1 MAITP
6 RNEIKTDKIYIKDIF
21 EQWYRIPEYQRPYVW
36 SKDEVIDLLDD
47 ISYAAANTPSSDYF
61 LGSFVYQHKKASGEQ
76 QFVENDLLDGQQRIT
91 TIFLLFAVIR
101 DIETNKKRKENCQKY
116 IFQEE
121 DKDTNTPERIRL
133 LYKIRPEVEKFIDEY
148 VKPENSI
155 EEKWDDIKRIA
166 NDEKDVSI
174 KNMANAI
181 ISIRTYFEENKNI
194 DTFFPYLLQ
203 YVLMIYVYS
212 EQLEDAFRLFTILN
226 DRGVKLRN
234 SDILKAQNLQYVPDA
249 ERIKYGIK
257 WEELESELGEDF
269 DRFLSFIRTIVVKEK
284 ARLNLLQEFEDK
296 IYNPKEKDK
305 STGQLKPAL
314 LKMGKETFDLLDK
327 YYKHYDQLFENDNHN
342 FTNGFEFNNML
353 VCMKT
358 TLPSTD
364 WIPPLLSYY
373 NKFNSTKIFDFLLL
387 LDKKFTGDWVGQLTP
402 TERIENMNA
411 ILKGIEAEKTPDD
424 LFKTNLFD
432 FDKVDFLKNIE
443 GKVYGR
449 QFAKN
454 ILLKLDFLLND
465 NKTTKWSA
473 FSQITV
479 EHILP
484 QTPEDNSQWKKDFTD
499 TERAELTN
507 KLGNLILLGRGKNAS
522 QGRLEYPLKHQKY
535 FVNNINTF
543 PNSLRV
549 FNKYQTQWTKTE
561 LNENHM
567 SVINTLK
574 TYYNI

>member
-1 MAITP
+1 MATTI

-36 SKDEVIDLLDD
+36 GKDEVVDLLDD
-47 ISYAAANTPSSDYF
+47 ISYAAVNTPNNDYF
-61 LGSFVYQHKKASGEQ
+61 LGSFVYQHKKAGGDQE
-76 QFVENDLLDGQQRIT
+76 FVENDLLDGQQRIT

-116 IFQEE
+116 IYQEE

-148 VKPENSI
+148 VKTENSI
-155 EEKWDDIKRIA
+155 VDKWEDIKRIA
-166 NDEKDVSI
+166 NENKDVSI

-181 ISIRTYFEENKNI
+181 INIRTFFEEHNNI
-194 DTFFPYLLQ
+194 DTVFPYLLQ

-234 SDILKAQNLQYVPDA
+234 SDILKAQNLQHVAEA

-305 STGQLKPAL
+305 STGKLKPAL
-314 LKMGKETFDLLDK
+314 LKRGKDTFDLVDK

-342 FTNGFEFNNML
+342 FTNDFEFNNLL
-353 VCMKT
+353 VVMKT

-373 NKFNSTKIFDFLLL
+373 NKFNSNRIYDFLLL
-387 LDKKFTGDWVGQLTP
+387 LDKKFSGDWVGQLTP
-402 TERIENMNA
+402 TERIENMNS
-411 ILKGIEAEKTPDD
+411 ILKGIETHKMPDD
-424 LFKTNLFD
+424 LFKTGLFD
-432 FDKVDFLKNIE
+432 FDKADFLKNIE

-449 QFAKN
+449 QFAKS

-465 NKTTKWSA
+465 NKTMKWSA
-473 FSQITV
+473 FSQITI

-484 QTPEDNSQWKKDFTD
+484 QTPTDNSQWKKDFTD
-499 TERAELTN
+499 TERADLTN
-507 KLGNLILLGRGKNAS
+507 KIGNLILLGRGKNAS
-522 QGRLEYPLKHQKY
+522 QGRLDYAQKHQKY
-535 FVNNINTF
+535 FTNNINTF

-549 FNKYQTQWTKTE
+549 FNKYQTVWTKTE
-561 LNENHM
+561 LDENQTN
-567 SVINTLK
+567 VITTLK
-574 TYYNI
+574 KYYGI

>member
-1 MAITP
+1 MATTV
-6 RNEIKTDKIYIKDIF
+6 RNEIKTDKIYIKDVF

-47 ISYAAANTPSSDYF
+47 ISYAAVNTPTNDYF
-61 LGSFVYQHKKASGEQ
+61 LGSFVYQHKKASAEQ
-76 QFVENDLLDGQQRIT
+76 QFIENDLLDGQQRIT
-91 TIFLLFAVIR
+91 TLFLIFAVIR
-101 DIETNKKRKENCQKY
+101 DIETIKKRKENCQKY

-121 DKDTNTPERIRL
+121 DQDTNTPERIRL

-148 VKPENSI
+148 IKPENSI
-155 EEKWDDIKRIA
+155 VDNWDEIKRLSNLA
-166 NDEKDVSI
+166 DDVSI

-181 ISIRTYFEENKNI
+181 VQIKSYFEEKQNI
-194 DTFFPYLLQ
+194 NTFFPYLLQ

-234 SDILKAQNLQYVPDA
+234 SDILKAQNLQLVA
-249 ERIKYGIK
+249 EGERIKYGIK

-269 DRFLSFIRTIVVKEK
+269 DRFLSFIRTIIVKEK
-284 ARLNLLQEFEDK
+284 ARLNLLQEFEDN

-305 STGQLKPAL
+305 KTGQLKPAL
-314 LKMGKETFDLLDK
+314 LKRGKETFELLDK
-327 YYKHYDQLFENDNHN
+327 YYSHYDQLFENDNHN
-342 FTNGFEFNNML
+342 FTNGFEFNNL
-353 VCMKT
+353 IVCMKT

-373 NKFNSTKIFDFLLL
+373 NKFNSNRIYDFLLK
-387 LDKKFTGDWVGQLTP
+387 LDKKFTGDWISQLTP
-402 TERIENMNA
+402 TERIEGMNS
-411 ILKGIEAEKTPDD
+411 ILKGIETNRTPAD
-424 LFKTNLFD
+424 LFATRLFD
-432 FDKVDFLKNIE
+432 FDKTNFIKNID

-449 QFAKN
+449 QFTKN
-454 ILLKLDFLLND
+454 ILLKLDYILND

-484 QTPEDNSQWKKDFTD
+484 QTPEDSSKWKRDFTD
-499 TERAELTN
+499 IERTEFTN

-522 QGRLEYPLKHQKY
+522 QGRLDYDKKHQKY
-535 FVNNINTF
+535 FSSNINTF

-549 FNKYQTQWTKTE
+549 FNKYQTQWTKVE
-561 LNENHM
+561 LNENQKY
-567 SVINTLK
+567 SVDTLK

>member
-1 MAITP
+1 MATTI

-36 SKDEVIDLLDD
+36 GKDEVVDLLDD
-47 ISYAAANTPSSDYF
+47 ISYAAVNTPNNDYF
-61 LGSFVYQHKKASGEQ
+61 LGSFVYQHKKAGGDQ
-76 QFVENDLLDGQQRIT
+76 QFIENDLLDGQQRIT

-101 DIETNKKRKENCQKY
+101 DIETNQKRKENCQKY
-116 IFQEE
+116 IYQEE

-148 VKPENSI
+148 VKTENSI
-155 EEKWDDIKRIA
+155 IDKWDDIKRIA
-166 NDEKDVSI
+166 NEDKDVSI

-181 ISIRTYFEENKNI
+181 VNIRNYFEEQKNI
-194 DTFFPYLLQ
+194 DTVFPYLLQ

-234 SDILKAQNLQYVPDA
+234 SDILKAQNLQHVPDGD
-249 ERIKYGIK
+249 RIKYGIK
-257 WEELESELGEDF
+257 WEELECELGDDF

-284 ARLNLLQEFEDK
+284 ARLNLLQEFEEK
-296 IYNPKEKDK
+296 IYHPKEKDK
-305 STGQLKPAL
+305 STGQLKPSL
-314 LKMGKETFDLLDK
+314 LKRGKETFDLLEK
-327 YYKHYDQLFENDNHN
+327 YYKHYEQLFENDNHS
-342 FTNGFEFNNML
+342 FTNGFEFNNLL
-353 VCMKT
+353 VVMKT

-373 NKFNSTKIFDFLLL
+373 NKFNSSRIYDFLLL
-387 LDKKFTGDWVGQLTP
+387 LDKKFTGDWVGQLSP
-402 TERIENMNA
+402 TERIENMNS
-411 ILKGIEAEKTPDD
+411 ILKGIETYTAPDD
-424 LFKTNLFD
+424 LFKTDLLD
-432 FDKVDFLKNIE
+432 FDKADFLKNIE

-449 QFAKN
+449 QFAKS

-473 FSQITV
+473 FSQITI

-484 QTPEDNSQWKKDFTD
+484 QTPTDSSQWKKDFTD
-499 TERAELTN
+499 VERADLTN
-507 KLGNLILLGRGKNAS
+507 KIGNLILLGRGKNAS
-522 QGRLEYPLKHQKY
+522 QGRLDYAQKHQRY
-535 FVNNINTF
+535 FTNNINTF

-549 FNKYQTQWTKTE
+549 FNKYQTSWTKKE
-561 LNENHM
+561 LHENQAN
-567 SVINTLK
+567 IITTLK
-574 TYYNI
+574 NYYGI

>member
-1 MAITP
+1 MATTV

-21 EQWYRIPEYQRPYVW
+21 EQWFRIPEYQRPYVW
-36 SKDEVIDLLDD
+36 GKDEVIDLLDD
-47 ISYAAANTPSSDYF
+47 ISYAAVNTPNNDYF
-61 LGSFVYQHKKASGEQ
+61 LGSFVYQHKKAGGDQE
-76 QFVENDLLDGQQRIT
+76 FIENDLLDGQQRIT

-116 IFQEE
+116 IYQEE

-155 EEKWDDIKRIA
+155 VEKWDDIKRIA
-166 NDEKDVSI
+166 GEGKDVSI
-174 KNMANAI
+174 KNMANTI
-181 ISIRTYFEENKNI
+181 VNIRTFFEERNNI
-194 DTFFPYLLQ
+194 DIVFPYLLQ

-212 EQLEDAFRLFTILN
+212 EELEDAFRLFTILN

-234 SDILKAQNLQYVPDA
+234 SDILKAQNLQHVVES

-257 WEELESELGEDF
+257 WEELESELGDDF

-305 STGQLKPAL
+305 STGILKPAL
-314 LKMGKETFDLLDK
+314 LKKGKDTFDLIDK
-327 YYKHYDQLFENDNHN
+327 YYRHYDQLFENDNHQ
-342 FTNGFEFNNML
+342 FTNGFEFNNLL
-353 VCMKT
+353 VVMKT

-373 NKFNSTKIFDFLLL
+373 NTFNSNRIYDFLLL
-387 LDKKFTGDWVGQLTP
+387 LDKKFSGDWVGQLSP
-402 TERIENMNA
+402 TERIENMNS
-411 ILKGIEAEKTPDD
+411 ILKGIELHKSPDD

-432 FDKVDFLKNIE
+432 FDKVDFEKNIS

-465 NKTTKWSA
+465 NKTTKWSG
-473 FSQITV
+473 FSQVTI

-484 QTPEDNSQWKKDFTD
+484 QTPTDSSQWKKDFTD
-499 TERAELTN
+499 LERSELTN
-507 KLGNLILLGRGKNAS
+507 KIGNLILLGRSKNAS
-522 QGRLEYPLKHQKY
+522 QGRLDYTDKHKKY
-535 FVNNINTF
+535 FSNNINTF

-549 FNKYQTQWTKTE
+549 FNKYQTAWTKTE
-561 LNENHM
+561 LEENQI
-567 SVINTLK
+567 SVITTLK
-574 TYYNI
+574 KYYGI